1 MHVGLSSTLGG
12 IYVFTTLSVMW
23 SNSEMMFLLSFF
35 RCTSSSESIED
46 HPYNRHNF
54 PGEEIAVGGGGG
66 EEGLNCIVHYIFNKR
81 TVTRAFISLPPQPA
95 CKGPSAAVF

>member
-1 MHVGLSSTLGG
+1 
-12 IYVFTTLSVMW
+12 MW
-23 SNSEMMFLLSFF
+23 SNSEMTFLQSFF

-54 PGEEIAVGGGGG
+54 PGEEIAVGGEGGG
-66 EEGLNCIVHYIFNKR
+66 EEGLNCTVHYIFNKR

>member
-1 MHVGLSSTLGG
+1 
-12 IYVFTTLSVMW
+12 MW
-23 SNSEMMFLLSFF
+23 SNSEMTFLLCFF

-54 PGEEIAVGGGGG
+54 PGEEIEEGGGG

>member
-23 SNSEMMFLLSFF
+23 SNSEMTFLLSFF

-54 PGEEIAVGGGGG
+54 PEEEIAVGGGGG
-66 EEGLNCIVHYIFNKR
+66 EEGLNCTVHYIFNKR

>member
-23 SNSEMMFLLSFF
+23 SNSEMTFLLSFF

-54 PGEEIAVGGGGG
+54 PGEEIAVGGGG
-66 EEGLNCIVHYIFNKR
+66 EEGLNCIVHYIFNK
-81 TVTRAFISLPPQPA
+81 SLPPQPA

>member
-1 MHVGLSSTLGG
+1 
-12 IYVFTTLSVMW
+12 MW
-23 SNSEMMFLLSFF
+23 SNSEMTFLLSFF

-54 PGEEIAVGGGGG
+54 PEEEIAVGG
-66 EEGLNCIVHYIFNKR
+66 EEGLNCTVHYIFNKR

>member
-1 MHVGLSSTLGG
+1 
-12 IYVFTTLSVMW
+12 MW
-23 SNSEMMFLLSFF
+23 SNSEMTFLLSFF

-54 PGEEIAVGGGGG
+54 PEEEIAVGGGG
-66 EEGLNCIVHYIFNKR
+66 EEGLNCTVHYIFNKR

>member
-1 MHVGLSSTLGG
+1 
-12 IYVFTTLSVMW
+12 MW
-23 SNSEMMFLLSFF
+23 SNSEMTFLISFF
-35 RCTSSSESIED
+35 QCTSSSESIED

-54 PGEEIAVGGGGG
+54 PGEEIAGGE

-95 CKGPSAAVF
+95 CEGPSAAVF

>member
-12 IYVFTTLSVMW
+12 IYVFITLSVMW

-54 PGEEIAVGGGGG
+54 PGEEIVVGGEGGG
-66 EEGLNCIVHYIFNKR
+66 ERG
-81 TVTRAFISLPPQPA
+81 RAKLYSSLHI
-95 CKGPSAAVF
+95 

>member
-1 MHVGLSSTLGG
+1 
-12 IYVFTTLSVMW
+12 MW
-23 SNSEMMFLLSFF
+23 SNSEMTFLLSFF

-66 EEGLNCIVHYIFNKR
+66 GER
-81 TVTRAFISLPPQPA
+81 
-95 CKGPSAAVF
+95 KG